1 MGKVLYGIQNVYVAK
16 ITEDA
21 QGNVSYGTPFALKG
35 ATGFSPEPQGDTV
48 KFYADNIVYFRR
60 EANNGYEGEL
70 TLAVTPDDFMK
81 QIMGRQEDSNGAI
94 VENANDKQARFAL
107 MFEAQG
113 DPKYRRYVYWDCT
126 ATRPSREHST
136 IEDSIEVGTESMTIT
151 IAPRSTDMAIGC
163 YMEKTD
169 DNVSAYNA
177 WFTSVYES
185 DVSL

>member
-1 MGKVLYGIQNVYVAK
+1 MGKVLYGIQNVYASK

-21 QGNVSYGTPFALKG
+21 QGNITYGTPFALKG
-35 ATGFSPEPQGDTV
+35 VTGFSPDPQGDVTR
-48 KFYADNIVYFRR
+48 FYADNIVYFRR
-60 EANNGYEGEL
+60 DTNNGYEGEL
-70 TLAVTPDDFMK
+70 TLAVVPEEFLK
-81 QIMGRQEDSNGAI
+81 QIMGRQADSNGAI
-94 VENANDKQARFAL
+94 VENANDKQSRFAL

-113 DPKYRRYVYWDCT
+113 DPKNRRYVYWDCT
-126 ATRPSREHST
+126 ATRPTREHST
-136 IEDSIEVGTESMTIT
+136 IEDSISVGTESMTIS

-169 DNVSAYNA
+169 DNASAYNS